1 MYIQLPFLFAFGST
15 KILLCEAMTTK
26 QNDKKSTSKTSVLPP
41 IRVTE
46 EERDQLLHLA
56 SAHGLNLS
64 EYLRQAGLA
73 QELRGRAGIEA
84 VVTLSK
90 INADQA
96 RLGNLFKLA
105 LDGGAGDTQELTA
118 MILEIRRTQQAL
130 NEAIDRL

>member
-1 MYIQLPFLFAFGST
+1 MYIQLLFLFAFGST